1 MCGSQVTRLPKSQ
14 TAVFG
19 FISVDEIIIVILFV
33 FVMSLSSGL
42 SQVKRE
48 DGIATKVC
56 CPQLNQRLSAV
67 FWFGTG
73 FLLTGRRKTLVIK
86 KQCVDCLFKL
96 V

>member
-1 MCGSQVTRLPKSQ
+1 MCGYQVTRLPKSQ

-42 SQVKRE
+42 GQVKRE
-48 DGIATKVC
+48 DALATKVC
-56 CPQLNQRLSAV
+56 CTELNQRLPAV

-73 FLLTGRRKTLVIK
+73 FLLKGRRKTLVQK